1 MQEWQ
6 DDAVLLRR
14 LTEELDYAVSTRVA
28 TPPLA
33 EYTKHSWQGS
43 PNEIRVATFEH
54 SPPCV

>member
-33 EYTKHSWQGS
+33 EYTKHSWQGP
-43 PNEIRVATFEH
+43 PNESRVATFEH